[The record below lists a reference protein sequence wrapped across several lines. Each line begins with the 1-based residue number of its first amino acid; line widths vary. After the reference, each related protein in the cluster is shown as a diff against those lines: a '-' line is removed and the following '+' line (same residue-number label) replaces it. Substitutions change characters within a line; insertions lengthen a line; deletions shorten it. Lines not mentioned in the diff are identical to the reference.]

1 MLKKILLK
9 SMVVGSLLSVSLLN
23 ANQLE
28 DIKKS
33 GVLKVAV
40 PQDFAPFGSVSK
52 DMSIE
57 GYDVDTAK
65 LIADKLGVKLELI
78 PVTSANRIPY
88 LQTGKAN
95 LTISS
100 LGKNPQRAKAIDFSD
115 AYGIFYLGVFGSK
128 DVNVTAVSDLKGKT
142 VGVTRGTIEDMEL
155 SDKVDSS
162 VTIRRFEDN
171 NMTTSSFLSGQ
182 VNLIATGN
190 VIVSELAR
198 KNPGKEEAVT
208 KFMLKNNPCYIG
220 VKKGEPELLAYV
232 NSFIKEYKVNGKL
245 NESSKKWFRMDL
257 PKDL

>member
-1 MLKKILLK
+1 MITNILLK
-9 SMVVGSLLSVSLLN
+9 TLAVGALLSVSLLN

-52 DMSIE
+52 DMSIV
-57 GYDVDTAK
+57 GYDVDTANY
-65 LIADKLGVKLELI
+65 IADKLGVKLELI

-100 LGKNPQRAKAIDFSD
+100 LGKNPQRAKAINFSD

-128 DVNVTAVSDLKGKT
+128 DENVKSVVDLKDKI

-155 SDKVDSS
+155 TKIIDSS
-162 VTIRRFEDN
+162 VTIKRYEDN

-182 VNLIATGN
+182 VKLIATGN

-198 KNPGKEEAVT
+198 KNPGKEEAVG
-208 KFMLKNNPCYIG
+208 KFMLKNNPVYVGI
-220 VKKGEPELLAYV
+220 KKNEPELLAFI
-232 NSFIKEYKVNGKL
+232 NEFIKEYKENGKL
-245 NESSKKWFRMDL
+245 NESSNKWFKIDL